1 MYLALLVWVAVATLL
16 SYAVERLWSD
26 FASHRFFHYALAPG
40 VVVHELSHLLACL
53 LTGAKV
59 GRVVLFGPS
68 GGSVE
73 HSDPRMPLLGRPLIS
88 LAPIMGCTLALWG
101 VWWLFSDRLGLKPS
115 ELPGVELSAAGGL
128 ELWLVMRHLFIDA
141 FRQVFSRKFLSL
153 EGAAFVYLVLTFSV
167 SMAPSRTDLRHA
179 LLGLVTIG
187 AIVFL
192 AEHTFLARWEVWVEV
207 SRRVTMFGWKAFTFS
222 IFLLMLALAVSIPAA
237 IAGKLFGGSQ

>member
-1 MYLALLVWVAVATLL
+1 MYLGLLVWIAVATLL

-40 VVVHELSHLLACL
+40 VVVHELSHLLSCL

-73 HSDPRMPLLGRPLIS
+73 HSEPRMPLLGRPVIS
-88 LAPIMGCTLALWG
+88 LAPIVGCTLALWG
-101 VWWLFSDRLGLKPS
+101 VWWFFSGRLGLKPS
-115 ELPGVELSAAGGL
+115 KLPGVELSAAGAL
-128 ELWLVMRHLFIDA
+128 ELWQVMRHLFIDA

-153 EGAAFVYLVLTFSV
+153 EGVAFVYLVLTFSV

-192 AEHTFLARWEVWVEV
+192 AEHTLLARWEVWAEL